1 MGELVAGRFELADRI
16 GSGGVGSVWRAY
28 DRREKRYCAAK
39 LVRRQE
45 PEAALRVLREQ
56 SLRLVHPHVLTPYAW
71 AAGDGVVV
79 AASDLVRGG
88 SLATLIRDH
97 GALPWR
103 YAVEILGQLLDALD
117 HVHSAGLV
125 HRDLKPANVLLEMTG
140 QGAPHVRLAD
150 FGIAYLRD
158 GPRLT
163 ESGFVVGSPGY
174 LAPEVL
180 AGRPPHPGQDLFA
193 AGVVA
198 RQLLTGAERPAW
210 PPDPGSRSL
219 RSEQSDTASLSRT
232 TDDSASAPSSVW
244 TVVHALLAPNPAARP
259 RDAATARHML
269 APAMAPL
276 RLPAMSAD
284 GEPIGV
290 FDVLGPDPERVEP
303 RRSRVWWWL
312 VAAGGL
318 ALVTWLVIAAVAG
331 FVFTS
336 DPAVPV
342 TTAPPQ
348 PNVGE
353 RCEWQDV
360 VAAETAAD
368 GTPVRCVR
376 RPDGSYIWEPA

>member
-1 MGELVAGRFELADRI
+1 MEELVAGRFELADRI

-28 DRREKRYCAAK
+28 DRQEKRYCAAK

-56 SLRLVHPHVLTPYAW
+56 SLRLAHPHVLTPYAW

-103 YAVEILGQLLDALD
+103 YAVEILGQLLDALA

-140 QGAPHVRLAD
+140 QGAPHARLAD

-198 RQLLTGAERPAW
+198 RQLLTGAERPDPSGQW
-210 PPDPGSRSL
+210 PPAPDSSI
-219 RSEQSDTASLSRT
+219 SWATDNFASSV
-232 TDDSASAPSSVW
+232 PEPVW
-244 TVVHALLAPNPAARP
+244 TVVNALLAPDPAARP
-259 RDAATARHML
+259 RDAATARRL
-269 APAMAPL
+269 LEPAMAEPL

-284 GEPIGV
+284 GEPIEV

-303 RRSRVWWWL
+303 PRSRVWWW
-312 VAAGGL
+312 VAAAG
-318 ALVTWLVIAAVAG
+318 ALVLAALGIVLAIVGVVG

-336 DPAVPV
+336 EPAMPASTVP
-342 TTAPPQ
+342 Q
-348 PNVGE
+348 RPNAGE

-360 VAAETAAD
+360 AAPGTAAD

-376 RPDGSYIWEPA
+376 RPDGSYTWEPA